1 MKIGHVA
8 SERISSWPILDK
20 TMGWEKRKEQKRKRK
35 KKRVLERDYTFSL
48 NFPTIGQVVRGGAGG
63 RVHPHGKGFTKRPD
77 FGSFDK
83 NSKR

>member
-8 SERISSWPILDK
+8 SERTSSWPILDK

-35 KKRVLERDYTFSL
+35 TKRVLERDSTFSL
-48 NFPTIGQVVRGGAGG
+48 NFPTIGPVVRGGAGG
-63 RVHPHGKGFTKRPD
+63 RVHPHGKGFAKRPELE
-77 FGSFDK
+77 SFNK